1 MALLPLTPN
10 NIISKVCWK
19 LSTLLKENDYDEIG
33 KIFSENKEILKNTK
47 NKGLITN
54 LLRYSIRTN
63 NSQLI
68 TSLIPKL
75 SMKRDFFELM
85 LYFNSKEINSEI
97 FEKNVSFDSILPD
110 DIKFIIEND
119 MSYLLKF
126 LEGKFIEVDYNGYYP
141 DTTYVTLKKFYFDK
155 GEKYFNLIAS
165 KISKVDRNVCWLHW
179 IQITVQLLM
188 LEMFYI
194 LAMVMLI

>member
-1 MALLPLTPN
+1 MALVPLTPN

-19 LSTLLKENDYDEIG
+19 LSTLLKENDFDEIG
-33 KIFSENKEILKNTK
+33 KIFSENEEILKNTK

-63 NSQLI
+63 NSELI

-85 LYFNSKEINSEI
+85 LYFNSKKINSEI
-97 FEKNVSFDSILPD
+97 FEKNVNFDSILPD

-126 LEGKFIEVDYNGYYP
+126 LIHLY
-141 DTTYVTLKKFYFDK
+141 
-155 GEKYFNLIAS
+155 
-165 KISKVDRNVCWLHW
+165 C
-179 IQITVQLLM
+179 
-188 LEMFYI
+188 
-194 LAMVMLI
+194 